1 MFSRS
6 KDAAPDHV
14 IVPTKLK
21 SLDNVSTPSGAKV
34 WAPGE
39 ALEGQTDIRPDNIA
53 LHTDMLVATIAHLRP
68 KHKLREYNTTLKD
81 RSAAYMQLLRKR
93 KPEKS
98 AEVHLGSG
106 WLDEW
111 SSFFAENDETKKK
124 CDERMGHIREEI
136 KTVTADIERICRD
149 LTVCDQQEFV
159 LKERE
164 QILDMNSRDEERRKR
179 TEPQLTDIDHFRKT
193 NAKSKAQYLVH
204 RDQLEQ
210 NRWKLQ
216 QEFLERQQQ
225 RNMVESRTQ
234 LLKQLTAGSKA
245 RTDPTRGLKIA
256 SSKHEELVAT
266 YPETLASK
274 GNFEG
279 FREVVS
285 ISDRA
290 LQDISSALKEVSAS
304 VPGADGYALE
314 EVLEASLKI
323 RKEINALITDK
334 LTRSEVGG
342 ETKETRGMLQFFE
355 ETRADKGGVF
365 ARAREML

>member
-1 MFSRS
+1 M
-6 KDAAPDHV
+6 
-14 IVPTKLK
+14 
-21 SLDNVSTPSGAKV
+21 G
-34 WAPGE
+34 
-39 ALEGQTDIRPDNIA
+39 
-53 LHTDMLVATIAHLRP
+53 
-68 KHKLREYNTTLKD
+68 
-81 RSAAYMQLLRKR
+81 
-93 KPEKS
+93 
-98 AEVHLGSG
+98 
-106 WLDEW
+106 
-111 SSFFAENDETKKK
+111 
-124 CDERMGHIREEI
+124 GHIREEI
-136 KTVTADIERICRD
+136 KTVTADIEHICRD

-210 NRWKLQ
+210 
-216 QEFLERQQQ
+216 Q

-245 RTDPTRGLKIA
+245 RADPTRGLKIA